1 MHCSYCPRPERS
13 KPQQFV
19 RHTRWQLYRNG
30 TFFDVAN
37 DVFEKNNLTGSETTD
52 AAATRSNLQQAL
64 DSFPAEGQ
72 QLLKFA
78 SNDR

>member
-1 MHCSYCPRPERS
+1 
-13 KPQQFV
+13 
-19 RHTRWQLYRNG
+19 
-30 TFFDVAN
+30 
-37 DVFEKNNLTGSETTD
+37 VFEKNNLTGSETTD